1 MTVAAIGQIA
11 LTVPAIAGDNK
22 INIAEKA
29 AGFAISGDTGSV
41 TGVTVT
47 VKVGT
52 QTFSATSD
60 TADPAEWSVDVPAD
74 ASYITESSVTV
85 TVDARKTGH
94 TDASQVSRS
103 LVVDLTA
110 PSTRSYSA
118 PASLTVGA
126 PIGAINPSTT
136 TDTDIA
142 AYSAS
147 GLPPGLAID
156 ASTGAVSGTPTT
168 AKASGQAATV
178 TITDTAGNTATAT
191 ISFPLVSKGTQTLSG
206 FSYSKSSITYGD
218 DAPII
223 NAPSGAVTT
232 LEYSASPASVCSVGA
247 ADGTLTINGI
257 GICTITAT
265 APANTN
271 YNQGSASYEVT
282 VAAIGQIAL
291 TVPAIAGD
299 NKINIAEKAAGFAI
313 SGDTGSVTGVTVTVK
328 VGTQTF
334 SATSDTADPAEWSV
348 DVPADAS
355 YITESSVTV
364 TVDARKTGHTDA
376 SQVSR
381 SLVVDLTAP
390 STRRL
395 LGAGLAH
402 RRGADRRDQ
411 PLDHHRY
418 RHRRLQ
424 RQRPAAGPGD
434 RRLHRRGQR
443 HPDHRQGQ
451 RPGCDRHHHR
461 HRRQHRHR
469 HDQLPAGLQ
478 GHPDPERL
486 LLQQE
491 LDHLRR

>member
-147 GLPPGLAID
+147 GLPPG
-156 ASTGAVSGTPTT
+156 
-168 AKASGQAATV
+168 
-178 TITDTAGNTATAT
+178 
-191 ISFPLVSKGTQTLSG
+191 
-206 FSYSKSSITYGD
+206 
-218 DAPII
+218 
-223 NAPSGAVTT
+223 
-232 LEYSASPASVCSVGA
+232 
-247 ADGTLTINGI
+247 
-257 GICTITAT
+257 
-265 APANTN
+265 
-271 YNQGSASYEVT
+271 
-282 VAAIGQIAL
+282 
-291 TVPAIAGD
+291 
-299 NKINIAEKAAGFAI
+299 
-313 SGDTGSVTGVTVTVK
+313 
-328 VGTQTF
+328 
-334 SATSDTADPAEWSV
+334 
-348 DVPADAS
+348 
-355 YITESSVTV
+355 
-364 TVDARKTGHTDA
+364 
-376 SQVSR
+376 
-381 SLVVDLTAP
+381 
-390 STRRL
+390 
-395 LGAGLAH
+395 
-402 RRGADRRDQ
+402 
-411 PLDHHRY
+411 
-418 RHRRLQ
+418 
-424 RQRPAAGPGD
+424 PGD